1 MSIWIILFISF
12 IIICVAAYFVF
23 DQYKKMVREAKN
35 YERGLKMVPIR
46 IHLPPPSDDLET
58 GGRDERDVVDEVL
71 SEAQT
76 MYNIIAST
84 AMKGFKTRLYG
95 QRHIS
100 FEIVASDGLVRYYA
114 VVPAVLTETIKQAIS
129 AAYPAARLEE
139 VEMENI
145 FSQQGKMQGVI
156 GGEFE
161 LKKDFYYPIATYQES
176 RRDAAR
182 ALLDALSG
190 VERGDGA
197 AIQIM
202 FRPAP
207 ENWTNKSNQKVESI
221 RNGKSKKSSAA
232 GALDI
237 MEALWKPPTYG
248 INNSSADFPQLTAL
262 ENEEIQAIE
271 DKTKYPG
278 YEVLTR
284 VITSSSTAAKS
295 QAILQSIVSAFSLFD
310 SPRYNGFK
318 FNMTTDV
325 DELITAYIFRFFP
338 QSTNKNILN
347 SVELSTIFHLPDQ
360 NSIPTGK
367 VERQRIRQ
375 VDGPTEPM
383 REGLLIGV
391 NEFRGIEKQIRLG
404 INDRRRHTYIIGQTG
419 MGKSK
424 LLENLAYQDIMEGR
438 GFCFI
443 DPHGDSAEE
452 LLGMIPQS
460 RMDDVIYF
468 NPSDT
473 ENPLG
478 FNIFEIESPED
489 IDFVISETNSMLKSL
504 FDPGN
509 TGVVGPRMENI
520 VRNAALLLM
529 SDPDGGT
536 FMDIPKVLV
545 DPEFAKQKIKY
556 LRNQRAIDFWTKEW
570 PASQRSNDA
579 GELVSWV
586 VSKWAPFES
595 GLINNIIGQK
605 KSAFNIREV
614 MDNNKILLVNLSKGK
629 LGEAAAK
636 LLGMVFV
643 MKFQAA
649 AMSRADIPEDERK
662 DFCLFVDEFQNFA
675 TDSFES
681 ILSEARKYRL
691 NLILA
696 NQFTT
701 QLKDSIKDA
710 IFGNVPNKIVGRV
723 GIDDAEV
730 LQKAFTPTF
739 TAEDLTKTPNYN
751 SITTVLV
758 NGFPSAPFTMKLLP
772 PIGRSNSEIRE
783 GLRKYSASKY
793 GRPRAIVE
801 DEIRK
806 RLSVNPAPKPA
817 QRPVGPTAPQVA
829 QKSQISWQ
837 ERAINAAG
845 SSTSSNTG
853 KPQNSPVSNPATNQQ
868 DSFLDDWIKKR
879 DELRNKTVSS
889 EEDSAPKSNLART
902 FQKNILQTQQQNLNG
917 LQNKNNPQI
926 QQQIRSPQ
934 MQYNSVIQD
943 ITSSKEEKVEPNR
956 LSIREE
962 PSQNKAGSIKKIG
975 NDEVIFKIR

>member
-221 RNGKSKKSSAA
+221 RNGKSKKGSAA
-232 GALDI
+232 GALDM

-248 INNSSADFPQLTAL
+248 MNNSSADFPQLTAL

-295 QAILQSIVSAFSLFD
+295 QVILQSIVSAFSLFD

-404 INDRRRHTYIIGQTG
+404 VEDRRRHTYIIGQTG

-424 LLENLAYQDIMEGR
+424 FLENLAYQDIMEGR

-443 DPHGDSAEE
+443 DPHGDSVEE

-468 NPSDT
+468 DPSDT

-489 IDFVISETNSMLKSL
+489 MDFVISETNSMLESL

-509 TGVVGPRMENI
+509 TGVVGPRMQNI

-696 NQFTT
+696 NQFIT
-701 QLKDSIKDA
+701 QLKDSIKGA
-710 IFGNVPNKIVGRV
+710 IFGNVPNKIVGRI
-723 GIDDAEV
+723 GIEDAEI
-730 LQKAFTPTF
+730 LQKNFTPTF
-739 TAEDLTKTPNYN
+739 TAEDLTRTPNYN

-806 RLSVNPAPKPA
+806 RLSVNPAPKPV
-817 QRPVGPTAPQVA
+817 QRPVSPTVPKVA
-829 QKSQISWQ
+829 QKPQISWQ
-837 ERAINAAG
+837 ERAFNAAG
-845 SSTSSNTG
+845 SPTSNNTG

-902 FQKNILQTQQQNLNG
+902 FQKNILQTQQQNSSG

-943 ITSSKEEKVEPNR
+943 IASSKEEKVEPNR

>member
-221 RNGKSKKSSAA
+221 RNGKSKKGSAA

-284 VITSSSTAAKS
+284 VITSSSTATKS

-489 IDFVISETNSMLKSL
+489 MDFVISETNSMLKSL

-529 SDPDGGT
+529 SDPNGGT

-723 GIDDAEV
+723 GIDDAEI

-806 RLSVNPAPKPA
+806 RLSVNPTPKPA
-817 QRPVGPTAPQVA
+817 QRPMSPTVPQVA
-829 QKSQISWQ
+829 QKPQISWQ
-837 ERAINAAG
+837 ERAINATEPASAN
-845 SSTSSNTG
+845 SSSR
-853 KPQNSPVSNPATNQQ
+853 PQ

-879 DELRNKTVSS
+879 DELRNKTVST
-889 EEDSAPKSNLART
+889 EENNAPKSNLART
-902 FQKNILQTQQQNLNG
+902 FQKNILQTQQQNSSG

-943 ITSSKEEKVEPNR
+943 ITSSKEEKVESNR

-962 PSQNKAGSIKKIG
+962 PSQDKTGSIKKIG

>member
-221 RNGKSKKSSAA
+221 RNGKSKKGSAA

-284 VITSSSTAAKS
+284 VITSSSTATKS

-404 INDRRRHTYIIGQTG
+404 VEDRRRHTYIIGQTG

-424 LLENLAYQDIMEGR
+424 FLENLAYQDIMEGR

-443 DPHGDSAEE
+443 DPHGDSVEE

-468 NPSDT
+468 DPSDT

-489 IDFVISETNSMLKSL
+489 MDFVISETNSMLESL

-509 TGVVGPRMENI
+509 TGVVGPRMQNI

-579 GELVSWV
+579 GEVVSWV

-696 NQFTT
+696 NQFIT
-701 QLKDSIKDA
+701 QLKDSIKGA
-710 IFGNVPNKIVGRV
+710 IFGNVPNKIVGRI
-723 GIDDAEV
+723 GIEDAEI
-730 LQKAFTPTF
+730 LQKNFTPTF
-739 TAEDLTKTPNYN
+739 TAEDLTRTPNYN

-806 RLSVNPAPKPA
+806 RLSVNPTPKPA
-817 QRPVGPTAPQVA
+817 QRPMSPTVPQVA
-829 QKSQISWQ
+829 QKPQISWQ
-837 ERAINAAG
+837 ERAINATEPASAN
-845 SSTSSNTG
+845 SSSR
-853 KPQNSPVSNPATNQQ
+853 PQ

-879 DELRNKTVSS
+879 DELRNKTVST
-889 EEDSAPKSNLART
+889 EENNAPKSNLART
-902 FQKNILQTQQQNLNG
+902 FQKNILQTQQQNSSG

-943 ITSSKEEKVEPNR
+943 ITSSKEEKVESNR

-962 PSQNKAGSIKKIG
+962 PSQDKTGSIKKIG